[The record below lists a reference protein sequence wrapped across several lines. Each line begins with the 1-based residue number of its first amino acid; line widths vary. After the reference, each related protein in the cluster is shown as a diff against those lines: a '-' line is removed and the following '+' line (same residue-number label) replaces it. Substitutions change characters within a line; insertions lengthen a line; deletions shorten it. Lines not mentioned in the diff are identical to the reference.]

1 MYESSTNS
9 RLLRKWDCEIDKTLW
24 VTATTIQWTM
34 RGVLLCKRILLLKAV
49 LKDRYGCRQMERDEA
64 TMADPALH
72 SKNQAQVMTEKEDHP
87 FRSYSH
93 PWKLPENQSI
103 SQNELYLREKLES
116 MGRNIVFSNRRLKSY
131 VSSVDEG
138 VLDGTQRIKRL
149 KTNPQTLKDHEEA
162 IIATL
167 QSFTMLSL
175 VNEME
180 SDKSL
185 GVRRVHD
192 TIICLFFYT
201 RKRREVSW
209 SCWNTLSKVTK
220 YRLIWSML

>member
-1 MYESSTNS
+1 
-9 RLLRKWDCEIDKTLW
+9 
-24 VTATTIQWTM
+24 M
-34 RGVLLCKRILLLKAV
+34 RGVLGYCCLRPHLMLGT
-49 LKDRYGCRQMERDEA
+49 GCQMERDEA
-64 TMADPALH
+64 TMADPAVP
-72 SKNQAQVMTEKEDHP
+72 SNNQAQRMTETEDYP

-131 VSSVDEG
+131 ASSVNEG

-149 KTNPQTLKDHEEA
+149 KTNPLTLKDHEEA

-167 QSFTMLSL
+167 QSFTMLSF
-175 VNEME
+175 VNEVE
-180 SDKSL
+180 SDRSL
-185 GVRRVHD
+185 GVRKIHD
-192 TIICLFFYT
+192 TINLLFFYT

-209 SCWNTLSKVTK
+209 SCWNTPSTVTK
-220 YRLIWSML
+220 NRLI